1 MINDVALIDRIMK
14 VYRSQGVGKFFS
26 VNYLRE
32 EDGEFVFEVFFP
44 SECLNPQG
52 TVQGGMITSVLDD
65 CTALCVLFSTKGK
78 RFPNSTDFHTTFH
91 RPLWLEPAIIKTS
104 ILKIG
109 KNIVAVEG
117 KIFNGKNML
126 VASCLH
132 TGFLFDTQDM
142 KK

>member
-1 MINDVALIDRIMK
+1 MFIDNALINGVMK
-14 VYRSQGVGKFFS
+14 VYQSNGVGKFFS
-26 VNYLRE
+26 INFLE
-32 EDGEFVFEVFFP
+32 QQDDEFVFDVSFP
-44 SECLNPQG
+44 SDCLNPQG

-91 RPLWLEPAIIKTS
+91 RPLLLEPAIIKAS
-104 ILKIG
+104 ILKLG
-109 KNIVAVEG
+109 KNIVSVEG

-132 TGFLFDTQDM
+132 TGFLFDTQGM

>member
-1 MINDVALIDRIMK
+1 MINDIALIDRIMK

-26 VNYLRE
+26 VNFLRE
-32 EDGEFVFEVFFP
+32 EDGEFVFEVSFP
-44 SECLNPQG
+44 AECLNPQG

-78 RFPNSTDFHTTFH
+78 RFPNSTDLHTTFH
-91 RPLWLEPAIIKTS
+91 RPLFLEPPIIKTS

-109 KNIVAVEG
+109 KNIVSVEG
-117 KIFNGKNML
+117 KIFNEKNML
-126 VASCLH
+126 MASCLH
-132 TGFLFDTQDM
+132 TGFLFDTQGM

>member
-1 MINDVALIDRIMK
+1 MINDIALIDRIMK

-26 VNYLRE
+26 VNFLRE
-32 EDGEFVFEVFFP
+32 EDGEFVFEVSFP
-44 SECLNPQG
+44 AECLNPQG

-78 RFPNSTDFHTTFH
+78 RFPNSTDLHTTFH
-91 RPLWLEPAIIKTS
+91 RPLLLEPAIIKTS

-109 KNIVAVEG
+109 KNIVSVEG
-117 KIFNGKNML
+117 KIFNDKNML
-126 VASCLH
+126 TASCLH
-132 TGFLFDTQDM
+132 TGFLFDTQGM

>member
-1 MINDVALIDRIMK
+1 MSNDNVLIDGVMK
-14 VYRSQGVGKFFS
+14 VYQSKGVGKFFS
-26 VNYLRE
+26 INFLRKK
-32 EDGEFVFEVFFP
+32 DGEFVFEVSFP
-44 SECLNPQG
+44 DECLNPQG
-52 TVQGGMITSVLDD
+52 TVQGGMISSVLDD

-78 RFPNSTDFHTTFH
+78 RFPNSTDLHTTFH
-91 RPLWLEPAIIKTS
+91 RPLLLEPAIIKTS

>member
-1 MINDVALIDRIMK
+1 MSIEKTLIDAVMK
-14 VYRSQGVGKFFS
+14 VYQSKGVGKFFS
-26 VNYLRE
+26 INFLE
-32 EDGEFVFEVFFP
+32 ETDGEFVFEVSFP

-78 RFPNSTDFHTTFH
+78 RFPNTTDFHTTFH
-91 RPLWLEPAIIKTS
+91 RPLSLEPVIIKAS

-109 KNIVAVEG
+109 KNIVSIEG
-117 KIFNGKNML
+117 KIFNEKNML

-132 TGFLFDTQDM
+132 TGFLFDTQGM

>member
-1 MINDVALIDRIMK
+1 MSIDNALIEGVMK
-14 VYRSQGVGKFFS
+14 VYQSKGVGKFFS

-78 RFPNSTDFHTTFH
+78 RFPNTTDFHTTFH
-91 RPLWLEPAIIKTS
+91 RPLSLEPATIKAS

-109 KNIVAVEG
+109 KNIVSVEG
-117 KIFNGKNML
+117 KIFKEKNKL

-132 TGFLFDTQDM
+132 TGFLFDTHGM

>member
-1 MINDVALIDRIMK
+1 MINDIALIERIMK

-26 VNYLRE
+26 VNFLKE
-32 EDGEFVFEVFFP
+32 EDGQFVFKESFP
-44 SECLNPQG
+44 AECLNPQG

-91 RPLWLEPAIIKTS
+91 RPLLLEPAIIKAS

-109 KNIVAVEG
+109 KNIVSVEG
-117 KIFNGKNML
+117 KIFNGKHLL

-132 TGFLFDTQDM
+132 TGFLFDTQGM

>member
-1 MINDVALIDRIMK
+1 MTNDIALIDRIMK
-14 VYRSQGVGKFFS
+14 VYLRQGVGKFFS
-26 VNYLRE
+26 VNFLRE
-32 EDGEFVFEVFFP
+32 EDGEFVFEVSFP
-44 SECLNPQG
+44 AECLNPQG

-78 RFPNSTDFHTTFH
+78 RFPNSTDLHTTFH
-91 RPLWLEPAIIKTS
+91 RPLSLESVTIKSS

-109 KNIVAVEG
+109 KNIVSVEG

-132 TGFLFDTQDM
+132 TGFLFDTQGM

>member
-1 MINDVALIDRIMK
+1 MINDIALIDRIMK

-26 VNYLRE
+26 VNFLRE
-32 EDGEFVFEVFFP
+32 EDGEFVFEVSFP
-44 SECLNPQG
+44 AECLNPQG

-91 RPLWLEPAIIKTS
+91 RPLLLEPAIIKAS

-109 KNIVAVEG
+109 KNIVSVEG

-132 TGFLFDTQDM
+132 TGFLFDTQGM

>member
-1 MINDVALIDRIMK
+1 MINDIALIDRIMK

-26 VNYLRE
+26 VNFLRE
-32 EDGEFVFEVFFP
+32 EDGEFVFEVSFP
-44 SECLNPQG
+44 DECLNPQG

-78 RFPNSTDFHTTFH
+78 RFPNSTDLHTTFH
-91 RPLWLEPAIIKTS
+91 RPLSLEPAIIKTS

-109 KNIVAVEG
+109 KNIVSVEG
-117 KIFNGKNML
+117 KIFNEKNML
-126 VASCLH
+126 TASCLH
-132 TGFLFDTQDM
+132 TGFLFDTQGM